1 VSDAA
6 SSMEAN
12 RADRSTWIWG
22 RRLRWFGAEFL
33 VVVSGVLVAVA
44 LNAWYQGRR
53 DAATEATYLAL
64 LSRDV
69 EHTMADLREAAAWE
83 RSQELNGLM
92 AYRAFSSRRAG
103 PEPDSVRVALTNLL
117 VRRTATLSKATYEDL
132 LSTGSLGL
140 IGNRALRD
148 RIVRFYDASTTL
160 TDILNRNNTAFVD
173 GLYNRTLLASGL
185 ILPKVLPGSLGGR
198 GLSLADSL
206 LVAGL
211 RGGYDD
217 EPDPLWSLPRE
228 DPAWARA
235 RSVLLTRMTTA
246 SVSRQSDESML
257 EQARALKRALDA
269 ERVRLGALPPDS
281 TTPAPDDRARPG
293 ERVDRQR

>member
-1 VSDAA
+1 
-6 SSMEAN
+6 MGTN
-12 RADRSTWIWG
+12 RAGRPARIWG
-22 RRLRWFGAEFL
+22 LRLRWFGAEFL
-33 VVVSGVLVAVA
+33 VVVSGVLVAIA
-44 LNAWYQGRR
+44 LNSWYQGRR

-69 EHTMADLREAAAWE
+69 DHTIADLREAAAFE
-83 RSQELNGLM
+83 RSQELNGIT
-92 AYRAFSSRRAG
+92 AYRAFSARRAG
-103 PEPDSVRVALTNLL
+103 PEPDSVRRALTELL

-132 LSTGSLGL
+132 LSTGNLGL
-140 IGNRALRD
+140 IGDRALRD

-160 TDILNRNNTAFVD
+160 TEILNRNNAAFVD
-173 GLYNRTLLASGL
+173 GLYNQTLLASGL
-185 ILPKVLPGSLGGR
+185 ILPWVLPNPLGGR

-206 LVAGL
+206 LVVGL

-235 RSVLLTRMTTA
+235 RSVLLTRTTTA

-269 ERVRLGALPPDS
+269 ERRRLGALAADSAAGRPD
-281 TTPAPDDRARPG
+281 RRPEG
-293 ERVDRQR
+293 SRE

>member
-1 VSDAA
+1 VSDAPPTVA
-6 SSMEAN
+6 SN
-12 RADRSTWIWG
+12 RADGSTRTWR

-33 VVVSGVLVAVA
+33 VVASGVLVAIA

-64 LSRDV
+64 LSRDI
-69 EHTMADLREAAAWE
+69 EHTMADLREAAAYE
-83 RSQELNGLM
+83 RSQELNGLT
-92 AYRAFSSRRAG
+92 AYRAFSSSRAG
-103 PEPDSVRVALTNLL
+103 PEPDSVRVALTELL

-132 LSTGSLGL
+132 LSTGNLSL

-160 TDILNRNNTAFVD
+160 TDILNRNNAAFVD
-173 GLYNRTLLASGL
+173 GLYNRTLVASGL
-185 ILPKVLPGSLGGR
+185 ILPMVLPNPLGGR

-206 LVAGL
+206 LLAGL

-235 RSVLLTRMTTA
+235 RSVLLTRTTTA
-246 SVSRQSDESML
+246 SVSRQADESML
-257 EQARALKRALDA
+257 GEARALKRALDA
-269 ERVRLGALPPDS
+269 ERRRLGALAPDS
-281 TTPAPDDRARPG
+281 TTPTPDDPHEGTGR
-293 ERVDRQR
+293 